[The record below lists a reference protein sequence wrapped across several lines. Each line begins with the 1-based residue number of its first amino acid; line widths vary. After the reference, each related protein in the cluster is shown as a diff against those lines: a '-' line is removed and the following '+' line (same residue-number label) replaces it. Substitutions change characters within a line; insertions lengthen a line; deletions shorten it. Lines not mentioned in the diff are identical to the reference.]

1 MYVCI
6 YVSERYGEEL
16 AEIIQ
21 NEDIGAC
28 TIRHYNLETGYS
40 LPGWSP
46 HCADLAAAADDGE
59 DEEGGGAM
67 DGMALQSSLGEYVQV
82 TEAASSTATTIHIR
96 SVPIQ
101 SVT

>member
-6 YVSERYGEEL
+6 CASERYGEEL

-59 DEEGGGAM
+59 DEEGGGGAM

-82 TEAASSTATTIHIR
+82 TEAASSI
-96 SVPIQ
+96 PYNP
-101 SVT
+101 